1 MRKPCWIAALGMWM
15 LGGAQ
20 AATNGRV
27 IVDQKAN
34 PDMRREAV
42 RAELQLTQAIAY
54 PRDWVDEESRWA
66 VLAVPA
72 SVDLSGLRT
81 SLDPDAWV
89 SRHVQSEQ
97 AVALRFMLDSD
108 GDSVE
113 MYVYDRGRLQ
123 LGASGTM
130 GHVAAP
136 RIENNRLRGHYVHF
150 GDLFGSSVVID
161 LQLDAELWQPPKSI
175 ALPAD
180 GGAPGT
186 AYLALVDAIKA
197 GDRKAIQAMQPKD
210 RPAPSDSEFAEML
223 PMMQAMTP
231 KKPRITGGKRYG
243 STAVIELIDD
253 STKTPASAELR
264 EEDGRWVLVRA
275 RNGVADGTQAAK
287 PPAFADITADL
298 CPTLMKE
305 GVVCGDIKWKDQALA
320 IRNVLGVQS
329 DEERHLVLLAP
340 AKLDG
345 AHAAALWDEE
355 AALEPLFG
363 NAPARGLL
371 LAFDGANGVLSATEG
386 YDIDPEAG
394 FTEEYMLRGEAV
406 RIGDRIYGEYTVN
419 VTNPDTGDSK
429 ATHTL
434 RFETPVLDKR

>member
-1 MRKPCWIAALGMWM
+1 MRQRYWVAALGVCM
-15 LGGAQ
+15 LGSAH
-20 AATNGRV
+20 ATSGRV

-34 PDMRREAV
+34 PDMQREAV

-54 PRDWVDEESRWA
+54 PRDWVDQESRWA

-72 SVDLSGLRT
+72 SVDLAGLRN

-97 AVALRFMLDSD
+97 AVALRFMLDTD

-130 GHVAAP
+130 GHIDAP

-161 LQLDAELWQPPKSI
+161 LQLDAELWQAPKSTP
-175 ALPAD
+175 LPAD
-180 GGAPGT
+180 GGAPGA
-186 AYLALVDAIKA
+186 AYLALVGAIKA
-197 GDRKAIQAMQPKD
+197 GDRAAIQAMQPKD

-231 KKPRITGGKRYG
+231 KQPRITGGKLYG
-243 STAVIELIDD
+243 STARIELIDE
-253 STKTPASAELR
+253 SSQAPASAEMR
-264 EEDGRWVLVRA
+264 QEDGHWVLVRA
-275 RNGVADGTQAAK
+275 RSGTADSTQLPE
-287 PPAFADITADL
+287 PPAFADTSADL
-298 CPTLMKE
+298 CPSLMKD
-305 GVVCGDIKWKDQALA
+305 GVVCGDLKWKDQPLA
-320 IRNVLGVQS
+320 IRHVLGIQS
-329 DEERHLVLLAP
+329 DNERHLVLLAP
-340 AKLDG
+340 AKLDA

-371 LAFDGANGVLSATEG
+371 LAFDGAHGALSATEG
-386 YDIDPEAG
+386 YAIDPEEG
-394 FTEEYMLRGEAV
+394 FSEEFMLRGEAV
-406 RIGDRIYGEYTVN
+406 RIGDRIYGAYTVS
-419 VTNPDTGDSK
+419 VTDPDTGDAK

-434 RFETPVLDKR
+434 RFDTPVLDKR